1 MLRRVT
7 DLTAGVS
14 SSLHALVQ
22 SQTQTVERVVLAAHY
37 AAGTAYVLA
46 TLVSVSRRLRDSDA
60 AAA

>member
-7 DLTAGVS
+7 GLTAGVS
-14 SSLHALVQ
+14 SGVRALVRAP
-22 SQTQTVERVVLAAHY
+22 TQTVERVVLAAHY

-46 TLVSVSRRLRDSDA
+46 TLVSVSRRLREGDA